1 MYNHL
6 KKSFR
11 LFIANFNVCDFIL
24 ILLFFS
30 SIGATPTMEPL
41 PEFIEDIKNVT
52 VTAGRDVKLTC
63 TVENIGTYKV
73 SNFFV
78 SVRVQTTEC

>member
-1 MYNHL
+1 
-6 KKSFR
+6 
-11 LFIANFNVCDFIL
+11 
-24 ILLFFS
+24 
-30 SIGATPTMEPL
+30 MEPL